1 MTVVA
6 SNLLVKQ
13 LKQTAS
19 IVLTGIRL
27 FVRVKAITASPCGHT
42 FAYGIDLNTSE
53 IIKIRLNTV
62 DEGVDD
68 LMQARQMSQELA
80 LKQVKSQYTGA
91 NSRDSLQTKRDKYQA
106 AYLSFDRCIEIP
118 STEFGIKAYRSHWAE
133 LMSADPAA
141 EVMFGLGHVHRQ
153 LSDPVLQNQKPGA
166 AWTEIVET
174 IDVLVPQQQHSN
186 HQSLMAALSP
196 MDEQHRPREGYVAL
210 QVYEQ
215 DQLQSEI
222 RIFQH
227 RKAVT
232 HPDPQGQA
240 LSVLQAVSAEETLE
254 YYFNG
259 LVTKTNTEFNISRD
273 IARIILN
280 IFCGHPVSA
289 SQFSSQAT
297 DYLASLRQLYRR
309 FKDQQLTVRLIA
321 VRTILFGPYKIRSLL
336 ASNPQK
342 GPLKLYQNNQFLPT
356 ILVIQRHADSGRA
369 FGVFALPAE
378 QASSFKPCT
387 LSALPID
394 MAQYTYRH
402 LIAKE

>member
-1 MTVVA
+1 MTIMP
-6 SNLLVKQ
+6 SSPLIKQ
-13 LKQTAS
+13 LKQMTHPILS
-19 IVLTGIRL
+19 SFRL
-27 FVRVKAITASPCGHT
+27 FLRVKSIAASSCGHT
-42 FAYGIDLNTSE
+42 FAYGIDLNTDE
-53 IIKIRLNTV
+53 IIKVRLNTV

-68 LMQARQMSQELA
+68 LMQARQMSRELA

-106 AYLSFDRCIEIP
+106 VYLSFDRCIEIP

-196 MDEQHRPREGYVAL
+196 TDEQHRPREGYAVL

-222 RIFQH
+222 KIFQH

-309 FKDQQLTVRLIA
+309 FKEQQLTVRLIA

>member
-13 LKQTAS
+13 LKQTTNLL
-19 IVLTGIRL
+19 LTAVRL
-27 FVRVKAITASPCGHT
+27 FLRVKAITASPCGHT
-42 FAYGIDLNTSE
+42 FAYGIDLHTDE

-68 LMQARQMSQELA
+68 LMRARQMNRELA
-80 LKQVKSQYTGA
+80 LKQVKSQYAGA

-153 LSDPVLQNQKPGA
+153 LSDHLLQNQKPGA
-166 AWTEIVET
+166 AWTEIIET
-174 IDVLVPQQQHSN
+174 IKLLVPQYHEAN
-186 HQSLMAALSP
+186 HQNLMSALSP
-196 MDEQHRPREGYVAL
+196 RDEQHRPREGYAVL

-222 RIFQH
+222 KIFQH

-232 HPDPQGQA
+232 HPDSQGQA
-240 LSVLQAVSAEETLE
+240 LSILQAVSAEETLD

-259 LVTKTNTEFNISRD
+259 FVSKTNTEFNISRD

-280 IFCGHPVSA
+280 VFCGHPVSA
-289 SQFSSQAT
+289 SQFSSQTT

-356 ILVIQRHADSGRA
+356 VLVIQRHADSGRA

-378 QASSFKPCT
+378 QSSSFKPCT

-394 MAQYTYRH
+394 MAQYIYRH
-402 LIAKE
+402 LTVEE